1 MMIVA
6 RLCDTKQTSRRSRA
20 GEWAS
25 WKGRVDISCTNHGI
39 APESAKIKL
48 AVIAVLKE
56 TVVRTFRQPLSCS
69 IFWSPILT
77 LLLLHLPLSHNDQS
91 RHDYRVSTPPSSQA
105 VQIFQIF
112 QNCTTAIKMPSID
125 SSFTTKTR
133 LIPYPVTSVN
143 AQLRFHPSRSRAD
156 ISNIF
161 IHKCFRYRT
170 RRLER
175 DSVQE

>member
-1 MMIVA
+1 MIVA

-77 LLLLHLPLSHNDQS
+77 LLLLHLPFLMMINLDAIIAYQ
-91 RHDYRVSTPPSSQA
+91 PPLPPKPSKPPKSSKIA
-105 VQIFQIF
+105 PL
-112 QNCTTAIKMPSID
+112 PS
-125 SSFTTKTR
+125 KCLP
-133 LIPYPVTSVN
+133 LI
-143 AQLRFHPSRSRAD
+143 HPLPPKPD
-156 ISNIF
+156 
-161 IHKCFRYRT
+161 
-170 RRLER
+170 
-175 DSVQE
+175 